1 MTTIRPTRRV
11 AAQTGT
17 PRVTTRPSGR
27 RVAAKTGSYVLL
39 VLLSALMF
47 APVYYLLI
55 GSFKPSGEVLDGF
68 GGFLPVHLSFD
79 NYRGVFAALSTEAT
93 GYFWRFMTNSVLIS
107 LVVVVG
113 GLVVNSMAAYSFAR
127 LQWRGKNAVFLL
139 VVLLIIVPFES
150 VAVPLLYL
158 LNGQRDT
165 LTVQM
170 IPFIANAFSIFLF
183 YTFFLNLPKSV
194 EEAARLDG
202 LGAFGTFTRVVVPN
216 ARPVFATVAIL
227 TFLSSWG
234 SYLWPS
240 IVTSDPT
247 ARPLP
252 LEMSVF
258 SGQDPVDWGQ
268 TFAFGTLLVLPV
280 LVFFLAFQRYF
291 IQSVAGSAVKG

>member
-1 MTTIRPTRRV
+1 M
-11 AAQTGT
+11 
-17 PRVTTRPSGR
+17 
-27 RVAAKTGSYVLL
+27 L
-39 VLLSALMF
+39 
-47 APVYYLLI
+47 
-55 GSFKPSGEVLDGF
+55 
-68 GGFLPVHLSFD
+68 
-79 NYRGVFAALSTEAT
+79 
-93 GYFWRFMTNSVLIS
+93 
-107 LVVVVG
+107 G
-113 GLVVNSMAAYSFAR
+113 GLVVNSMAGYSFAR
-127 LQWRGKNAVFLL
+127 LQWRGKNAVFVI

-150 VAVPLLYL
+150 VAVPLLFL

-165 LTVQM
+165 LFVQM
-170 IPFIANAFSIFLF
+170 IPFVANAFSIFLF
-183 YTFFLNLPKSV
+183 YTFFLNLPKSI

-202 LGAFGTFTRVVVPN
+202 LGAFGTFARVVVPN

-258 SGQDPVDWGQ
+258 SGQTPVDWGQ

-280 LVFFLAFQRYF
+280 LIVFLAFQRFF

>member
-1 MTTIRPTRRV
+1 MTTIRPRRL
-11 AAQTGT
+11 A
-17 PRVTTRPSGR
+17 S
-27 RVAAKTGSYVLL
+27 KTGSYAILIV
-39 VLLSALMF
+39 LSALMF
-47 APVYYLLI
+47 APVYYLLL

-68 GGFLPVHLSFD
+68 TGFLPTHLSLD
-79 NYRGVFAALSTEAT
+79 NYRGVFAALDSDAT
-93 GYFWRFMTNSVLIS
+93 GYFWQFMTNSVLIS

-113 GLVVNSMAAYSFAR
+113 GLVVNAMAGYSFAR
-127 LQWRGKNAVFLL
+127 LQWKGKNAVFLL
-139 VVLLIIVPFES
+139 VVLLVIVPFES

-165 LTVQM
+165 LAVQM

-202 LGAFGTFTRVVVPN
+202 LGAFGTFVRVVVPN

-252 LEMSVF
+252 LEISVF
-258 SGQDPVDWGQ
+258 SGQEPVDWGQ

-280 LVFFLAFQRYF
+280 LIVFLAFQRYF